1 MSAAAWDG
9 GTAMA
14 KPAPRR
20 MSLAEFLEWDDGSDL
35 RYELIE
41 GEPVSMAPP
50 LFGHA
55 IVVANLARA
64 IGRQLKPPC
73 ILAAGAG
80 VVRAEAADSYF
91 VPDLVV
97 TCEPVD
103 PRGRYLTTPRLIVEI
118 LSPTTSMR
126 DRMIKQGEYRAI
138 ASLEE
143 LVYVA
148 PLERR
153 VQLWRRHADHWRVYD
168 LIGEAELRLE
178 SLGLTVPLAAI
189 YENLTLD
196 ESA

>member
-1 MSAAAWDG
+1 
-9 GTAMA
+9 MA

-35 RYELIE
+35 RYELIA
-41 GEPVSMAPP
+41 GEPVAMAPP

-55 IVVANLARA
+55 IVVSNLDRL
-64 IGRQLKPPC
+64 IGSRLKSPC
-73 ILAAGAG
+73 LIMAGAG
-80 VVRAEAADSYF
+80 VAASESASSYL

-178 SLGLTVPLAAI
+178 SLGVTIPLAAI
-189 YENLTLD
+189 YQNLALD
-196 ESA
+196 DGP